1 MNMRRP
7 LVLFANLLLKSA
19 ALMLLIFSAAPV
31 SAAETFPDK
40 PVSLMVP
47 YPAGGLSDVI
57 ARFVNM
63 PLSKQLGQP
72 VIVENLGGASGSIAA
87 QKLLNSPADG
97 YRIFQGSPNEL
108 ILAPLA
114 MKAVKFKSEEF
125 KLVQMIGS
133 AQIAV
138 LARKDLPVSNM
149 DEFVVYARKQAE
161 LGKPITYASVGVGS
175 FYHLLGEHLS
185 KVTGVS
191 MLHVPFKGGAPAA
204 QAVMS
209 GEVDIF
215 LSPYGKSYDEQ
226 SKTGL
231 IKILAMLNKE
241 RLEGVKDY
249 PAIGESK
256 ELKDFI
262 FTIWTG
268 YFVPQ
273 NTPEP
278 VVNTLYKAIT
288 ASLEDPAVRN
298 GLTLNSLLIAPP
310 LSQAEV
316 ARVYAEGVEKF
327 RAIAKSIDL
336 QPE

>member
-1 MNMRRP
+1 MSIRRRIA
-7 LVLFANLLLKSA
+7 FAANTLLQSG
-19 ALMLLIFSAAPV
+19 LMAILIFSAAHAR
-31 SAAETFPDK
+31 AADVFPDK

-72 VIVENLGGASGSIAA
+72 IVVENLAGASGSIAA

-97 YRIFQGSPNEL
+97 YKIFQGSPNEL

-125 KLVQMIGS
+125 KLIQMIGS

-138 LARKDLPVSNM
+138 LARKGLPVSNM

-161 LGKPITYASVGVGS
+161 SGKPITYASVGVGS
-175 FYHLLGEHLS
+175 FYHLLGEYLS
-185 KVTGVS
+185 KVTGVP
-191 MLHVPFKGGAPAA
+191 MLHVPFKGGAPAS

-209 GEVDIF
+209 GEVDVF
-215 LSPYGKSYDEQ
+215 LAPYTKSYDEQ

-231 IKILAMLNKE
+231 IKILAMLNRE

-256 ELKDFI
+256 DLKDFI

-278 VVNTLYKAIT
+278 VVNALYKAIT
-288 ASLEDPAVRN
+288 ASLEEPAVRN
-298 GLTLNSLLIAPP
+298 GLTLNSMLVAPP

-316 ARVYAEGVEKF
+316 ARVYAEGIEKF

>member
-1 MNMRRP
+1 M
-7 LVLFANLLLKSA
+7 NLLRCIFLVVSTLSKSA
-19 ALMLLIFSAAPV
+19 LSLFLLISASHV
-31 SAAETFPDK
+31 VAAEHFPNK

-47 YPAGGLSDVI
+47 YPAGGISDVI
-57 ARFVNM
+57 ARFVNI

-72 VIVENLGGASGSIAA
+72 VIVENIAGASGSIAA

-114 MKAVKFKSEEF
+114 MQAIKFKSEEF
-125 KLVQMIGS
+125 RLVQMIGS

-149 DEFVVYARKQAE
+149 DEFIIYARKQAA
-161 LGKPITYASVGVGS
+161 LGKPVTYASVGTGS
-175 FYHLLGEHLS
+175 FYHLLGEYLS
-185 KVTGVS
+185 KVTGIP
-191 MLHVPFKGGAPAA
+191 MLHIPFKGGAPAS

-215 LSPYGKSYDEQ
+215 LAPFTKSNDEQ
-226 SKTGL
+226 KKSGM
-231 IKILAMLNKE
+231 IKILAMLNKD

-256 ELKDFI
+256 DLKDFI

-278 VVNTLYKAIT
+278 IVDVLYKAIT
-288 ASLEDPAVRN
+288 ASLDDPAVRQ
-298 GLTLNSLLIAPP
+298 GLTANSMLVAPP
-310 LSQAEV
+310 LSQSDV
-316 ARVYAEGVEKF
+316 ARTYAEGVQKF
-327 RAIAKSIDL
+327 RAIAQSIDL
-336 QPE
+336 KPE

>member
-1 MNMRRP
+1 MNMRRRI
-7 LVLFANLLLKSA
+7 VLSANMLLKA
-19 ALMLLIFSAAPV
+19 AVTALLVFSAV
-31 SAAETFPDK
+31 NTSAAEIFPDK

-63 PLSKQLGQP
+63 PLSKALGQP

-161 LGKPITYASVGVGS
+161 LGKPVTYASVGVGS
-175 FYHLLGEHLS
+175 FYHLLGEYLS
-185 KVTGVS
+185 KVTGVP

-226 SKTGL
+226 SKSGL

-241 RLEGVKDY
+241 RLDGVKDY

-256 ELKDFI
+256 DLKDFI

-298 GLTLNSLLIAPP
+298 GLTLNSMLIAPP

-327 RAIAKSIDL
+327 RTIAKSIDL

>member
-1 MNMRRP
+1 MNMRQRI
-7 LVLFANLLLKSA
+7 VLFASMLFKSATA
-19 ALMLLIFSAAPV
+19 ALMIFSAIHPA
-31 SAAETFPDK
+31 AAENFPDK
-40 PVSLMVP
+40 PISLMVP

-63 PLSKQLGQP
+63 SLSKQLGQP

-87 QKLLNSPADG
+87 QKLLSSPADG

-138 LARKDLPVSNM
+138 LARKDLPVNNM
-149 DEFVVYARKQAE
+149 DEFVVYARKQAK

-185 KVTGVS
+185 KVTGVE

-209 GEVDIF
+209 GEVDVF

-226 SKTGL
+226 SKSGL
-231 IKILAMLNKE
+231 IKILAMLNQE
-241 RLEGVKDY
+241 RLEGVKQY

-256 ELKDFI
+256 ELKDFV

-273 NTPEP
+273 NTPEA
-278 VVNTLYKAIT
+278 VVNALYKAIT

-316 ARVYAEGVEKF
+316 SRVYAEGIEKF

>member
-19 ALMLLIFSAAPV
+19 ALTLLIFSASLV

-273 NTPEP
+273 HTPEA

>member
-1 MNMRRP
+1 MNMRKP
-7 LVLFANLLLKSA
+7 IVLFASLLLKSVITVS
-19 ALMLLIFSAAPV
+19 LIASAMNAC
-31 SAAETFPDK
+31 ATENFPAK

-72 VIVENLGGASGSIAA
+72 LIVENLAGASGSIAA
-87 QKLLNSPADG
+87 QKLLNSLADG

-114 MKAVKFKSEEF
+114 MKAVKFKSEDF
-125 KLVQMIGS
+125 RLVQMIGA

-149 DEFVVYARKQAE
+149 DEFVVYARKQAA
-161 LGKPITYASVGVGS
+161 LGKPVTYASVGVGS
-175 FYHLLGEHLS
+175 FYHLLGEYLS
-185 KVTGVS
+185 KVTGVP

-204 QAVMS
+204 QAVMG

-226 SKTGL
+226 SKSGM

-256 ELKDFI
+256 DLKDFI

-278 VVNTLYKAIT
+278 VVDTLYKAIT

-298 GLTLNSLLIAPP
+298 GLTLNSMLIAPP

-316 ARVYAEGVEKF
+316 ARVYAEGIEKF

>member
-7 LVLFANLLLKSA
+7 IVLFANMLRKYA
-19 ALMLLIFSAAPV
+19 ATSLLIFAAAHT

-47 YPAGGLSDVI
+47 YPAGGISDVI
-57 ARFVNM
+57 ARFVNV

-72 VIVENLGGASGSIAA
+72 VIVENLAGASGSIAA

-97 YRIFQGSPNEL
+97 YRVFQGSPNEL

-114 MKAVKFKSEEF
+114 MKAVRFKSEEF

-149 DEFVVYARKQAE
+149 DEFIVYARKQAE

-185 KVTGVS
+185 KVTGIP
-191 MLHVPFKGGAPAA
+191 MLHVPFKGGAPAT

-215 LSPYGKSYDEQ
+215 LAPYVKSYDEQ

-231 IKILAMLNKE
+231 IKILAMLNKD
-241 RLEGVKDY
+241 RLEGVKAY

-273 NTPEP
+273 NTPEV

-316 ARVYAEGVEKF
+316 ARVYAEGIEKF

>member
-1 MNMRRP
+1 MNLPGRI
-7 LVLFANLLLKSA
+7 VLSASMLLKSGMATLLMVA
-19 ALMLLIFSAAPV
+19 ACGAY
-31 SAAETFPDK
+31 AAELYPNK

-72 VIVENLGGASGSIAA
+72 IVVENLAGASGSIAA
-87 QKLLNSPADG
+87 QKLLNSAADG

-114 MKAVKFKSEEF
+114 MQAIKFKSEEF
-125 KLVQMIGS
+125 RLVQMIGS
-133 AQIAV
+133 AQISV

-149 DEFVVYARKQAE
+149 DEFLVYARKQAE
-161 LGKPITYASVGVGS
+161 LGKPVTYASVGVGS
-175 FYHLLGEHLS
+175 FYHLLGEYLS
-185 KVTGVS
+185 KVTNIP
-191 MLHVPFKGGAPAA
+191 MLHVPFKGGAPAS

-215 LSPYGKSYDEQ
+215 LAPYTRSYDEQ

-241 RLEGVKDY
+241 RLDGVKDY

-256 ELKDFI
+256 DLKDFI

-273 NTPEP
+273 NTPETI
-278 VVNTLYKAIT
+278 VDILYKAIT
-288 ASLEDPAVRN
+288 ASLNDPAVRN
-298 GLTLNSLLIAPP
+298 GLTANSMLIAPA

-316 ARVYAEGVEKF
+316 ARTYAEGIEKF

-336 QPE
+336 KPE

>member
-1 MNMRRP
+1 MNMRKP
-7 LVLFANLLLKSA
+7 IVLFASLLLKSVVA
-19 ALMLLIFSAAPV
+19 VSLIASAMNAC
-31 SAAETFPDK
+31 ATENFPAK
-40 PVSLMVP
+40 SVSLMVP

-72 VIVENLGGASGSIAA
+72 LIVENLAGASGSIAA

-114 MKAVKFKSEEF
+114 MKAVKFKSEDF
-125 KLVQMIGS
+125 RLVQMIGA

-161 LGKPITYASVGVGS
+161 LGKPVTYASVGVGS
-175 FYHLLGEHLS
+175 FYHLLGEYLS
-185 KVTGVS
+185 KVTGVP

-204 QAVMS
+204 QAVMG

-226 SKTGL
+226 SKSGM

-256 ELKDFI
+256 DLKDFI

-278 VVNTLYKAIT
+278 VVDTLYKAIT

-298 GLTLNSLLIAPP
+298 GLTLNSMLIAPP

-316 ARVYAEGVEKF
+316 ARVYAEGIEKF

>member
-1 MNMRRP
+1 MNMRQRIA
-7 LVLFANLLLKSA
+7 LSASTLLKHA
-19 ALMLLIFSAAPV
+19 VATLMLFSLV
-31 SAAETFPDK
+31 HTCGAETFPDK

-149 DEFVVYARKQAE
+149 DELVAYARKQAE

-185 KVTGVS
+185 KVTGVA

-226 SKTGL
+226 SKSGL
-231 IKILAMLNKE
+231 IKILAMLNQE
-241 RLEGVKDY
+241 RLEGVKQY

-256 ELKDFI
+256 ELKNFI

-273 NTPEP
+273 STPEA

>member
-1 MNMRRP
+1 MSIRRRIAF
-7 LVLFANLLLKSA
+7 VANTLLQSGVMA
-19 ALMLLIFSAAPV
+19 LLIFSATQTR
-31 SAAETFPDK
+31 AADVFPDK
-40 PVSLMVP
+40 PVSLIVP

-72 VIVENLGGASGSIAA
+72 IVVENLAGASGSIAA

-97 YRIFQGSPNEL
+97 YKIFQGSPNEL

-138 LARKDLPVSNM
+138 LARKGLPVNNM
-149 DEFVVYARKQAE
+149 DEFVTYARKQAE
-161 LGKPITYASVGVGS
+161 SGKPVTYASVGVGS
-175 FYHLLGEHLS
+175 FYHLLGEYLS
-185 KVTGVS
+185 KVTGVP
-191 MLHVPFKGGAPAA
+191 MLHVPFKGGAPAS

-215 LSPYGKSYDEQ
+215 LAPYTKSYDEQ

-256 ELKDFI
+256 DLKDFI

-278 VVNTLYKAIT
+278 VVNALYKAIT
-288 ASLEDPAVRN
+288 TSLEDPAVRN
-298 GLTLNSLLIAPP
+298 GLALNSMLVAPP
-310 LSQAEV
+310 LSQVEV
-316 ARVYAEGVEKF
+316 AQVYAEGIEKF

>member
-1 MNMRRP
+1 MNMRQRI
-7 LVLFANLLLKSA
+7 VSSASTLLKYAAATLMMFSA
-19 ALMLLIFSAAPV
+19 ALT

-47 YPAGGLSDVI
+47 YPAGGVSDVI

-63 PLSKQLGQP
+63 PLSKQLRQP

-185 KVTGVS
+185 KVTGVA
-191 MLHVPFKGGAPAA
+191 MLHIPFKGGAPAA

-226 SKTGL
+226 SKSGL
-231 IKILAMLNKE
+231 IKILAMLNQK
-241 RLEGVKDY
+241 RLEGVQQY

-256 ELKDFI
+256 ILKDFI

-273 NTPEP
+273 NTPET

-288 ASLEDPAVRN
+288 ASLEDPVVRK

-327 RAIAKSIDL
+327 RVIAKSIDL

>member
-1 MNMRRP
+1 MSIRRRIAF
-7 LVLFANLLLKSA
+7 VANTLLQSGVMA
-19 ALMLLIFSAAPV
+19 LLIFSAAQT
-31 SAAETFPDK
+31 SAADVFPDK
-40 PVSLMVP
+40 PVSLIVP

-72 VIVENLGGASGSIAA
+72 IVVENLAGASGSIAA

-97 YRIFQGSPNEL
+97 YKIFQGSPNEL

-138 LARKDLPVSNM
+138 LARKGLPVSNM

-161 LGKPITYASVGVGS
+161 SGKPVTYASVGVGS
-175 FYHLLGEHLS
+175 FYHLLGEYLS
-185 KVTGVS
+185 KVTGVP
-191 MLHVPFKGGAPAA
+191 MLHVPFKGGAPAS

-215 LSPYGKSYDEQ
+215 LAPYTKSYDEQ

-231 IKILAMLNKE
+231 IKILAMLNKD
-241 RLEGVKDY
+241 RLDGVKDY

-256 ELKDFI
+256 DLKDFI

-278 VVNTLYKAIT
+278 VVNALYKAIT

-298 GLTLNSLLIAPP
+298 GLTLNSMLIAPP

-316 ARVYAEGVEKF
+316 ARVYAEGIEKF

>member
-1 MNMRRP
+1 MSIRRRIAF
-7 LVLFANLLLKSA
+7 VANTLLQSGVMA
-19 ALMLLIFSAAPV
+19 LLIFSAAQT
-31 SAAETFPDK
+31 SAADVFPDK
-40 PVSLMVP
+40 PVSLIVP

-72 VIVENLGGASGSIAA
+72 IVVENLAGASGSIAA

-97 YRIFQGSPNEL
+97 YKIFQGSPNEL

-138 LARKDLPVSNM
+138 LARKGLPVSNM

-161 LGKPITYASVGVGS
+161 SGKPVTYASVGVGS
-175 FYHLLGEHLS
+175 FYHLLGEYLS
-185 KVTGVS
+185 KVTGVP
-191 MLHVPFKGGAPAA
+191 MLHVPFKGGAPAS

-215 LSPYGKSYDEQ
+215 LAPYTKSYDEQ

-231 IKILAMLNKE
+231 IKILAMLNKD
-241 RLEGVKDY
+241 RLDGVKDY

-256 ELKDFI
+256 DLKDFI

-278 VVNTLYKAIT
+278 VVNALYKAIT

-298 GLTLNSLLIAPP
+298 GLTLNSMLIAPP
-310 LSQAEV
+310 LSQTEV
-316 ARVYAEGVEKF
+316 ARVYAEGIEKF

>member
-1 MNMRRP
+1 MNMRQP
-7 LVLFANLLLKSA
+7 IVLFASTLLKSA
-19 ALMLLIFSAAPV
+19 MAALLTFSAV
-31 SAAETFPDK
+31 HTAAADNFPDK

-72 VIVENLGGASGSIAA
+72 VIVENLAGASGSIAA

-138 LARKDLPVSNM
+138 LAKKDLPVSSM
-149 DEFVVYARKQAE
+149 DELIAYARKQADS
-161 LGKPITYASVGVGS
+161 GKPITYASVGVGS

-191 MLHVPFKGGAPAA
+191 MLHIPFKGGAPAA

-215 LSPYGKSYDEQ
+215 LAPYAKSYDEQ
-226 SKTGL
+226 TKSGL

-241 RLEGVKDY
+241 RLEGVKQY

-273 NTPEP
+273 NTPEA
-278 VVNTLYKAIT
+278 VVNTLYKAVT

-316 ARVYAEGVEKF
+316 ARVYAEGIEKF

>member
-1 MNMRRP
+1 MAM
-7 LVLFANLLLKSA
+7 V
-19 ALMLLIFSAAPV
+19 V
-31 SAAETFPDK
+31 SALNANAAESFPDK

-87 QKLLNSPADG
+87 QKLLTSPADG

-133 AQIAV
+133 AQISV

-149 DEFVVYARKQAE
+149 DEFVAYARKQAE

-175 FYHLLGEHLS
+175 FYHLLGEYLS
-185 KVTGVS
+185 KVTGVP
-191 MLHVPFKGGAPAA
+191 MLHVPFKGGAPAS

-215 LSPYGKSYDEQ
+215 LAPYTKSYDEQ
-226 SKTGL
+226 AKTGM

-241 RLEGVKDY
+241 RLDGVKDY

-256 ELKDFI
+256 DLKDFV

-273 NTPEP
+273 NTPEV

-298 GLTLNSLLIAPP
+298 GLTLNSMLIAPA
-310 LSQAEV
+310 LSQADV

>member
-1 MNMRRP
+1 MNMRQRI
-7 LVLFANLLLKSA
+7 VLFSSMLVKSA
-19 ALMLLIFSAAPV
+19 VTTLLIFSA
-31 SAAETFPDK
+31 SHTIAAENFPDK

-114 MKAVKFKSEEF
+114 MKAVRFKSEEF

-149 DEFVVYARKQAE
+149 DEFVVYARRQAE

-175 FYHLLGEHLS
+175 FYHLLGEYLS

-191 MLHVPFKGGAPAA
+191 MLHVPFKGGSPAA

-241 RLEGVKDY
+241 RLEGVKGY

-256 ELKDFI
+256 ELKDFV

-273 NTPEP
+273 NTPEAI
-278 VVNTLYKAIT
+278 VNTLYKAIT

-298 GLTLNSLLIAPP
+298 GLTLNSMLIAPS

-316 ARVYAEGVEKF
+316 ARVYAEGIEKF

>member
-1 MNMRRP
+1 MNMRQRI
-7 LVLFANLLLKSA
+7 VLFANRLLKSA
-19 ALMLLIFSAAPV
+19 ATTLLIFSAAHT
-31 SAAETFPDK
+31 SAADIFPDK

-72 VIVENLGGASGSIAA
+72 VIVENLAGASGSIAA

-114 MKAVKFKSEEF
+114 MKAVRFKSEEF

-185 KVTGVS
+185 KVTGIP
-191 MLHVPFKGGAPAA
+191 MLHVPFKGAAPAA

-226 SKTGL
+226 AKTGL
-231 IKILAMLNKE
+231 IKILAMLNKD
-241 RLEGVKDY
+241 RLESVKAY

-273 NTPEP
+273 NTPEA

-316 ARVYAEGVEKF
+316 ARVYAEGIEKF

>member
-19 ALMLLIFSAAPV
+19 ALTLLIFSVAPV

-149 DEFVVYARKQAE
+149 DEFVIYARKQAE

-185 KVTGVS
+185 KVTGVP

-226 SKTGL
+226 SKSGL
-231 IKILAMLNKE
+231 IKILAMLNQE
-241 RLEGVKDY
+241 RLEGVKQY

-256 ELKDFI
+256 ELKNFI

-273 NTPEP
+273 NTPEA